1 MGGAGA
7 LELQP
12 PGHVV
17 EGVFWRGGF
26 GLKVGVRRS
35 AGGMDRLGAEQFE
48 AHAAENVGEGVAIIL
63 VSHADADAHEG
74 QSRRGVV
81 GGIGALAVLL
91 LHLRAQRGIVDVSL
105 LAAMVS
111 LSFAGRV
118 VHGILV
124 NRFRSGCRNRRFTT
138 GESAA
143 LARIGAPAG
152 VGDVP
157 VGLRA
162 NVRILGELRI
172 ALRLALR
179 MRAITSVAELPISR
193 P

>member
-1 MGGAGA
+1 MKKRGRVGG
-7 LELQP
+7 
-12 PGHVV
+12 V
-17 EGVFWRGGF
+17 
-26 GLKVGVRRS
+26 
-35 AGGMDRLGAEQFE
+35 DRLGAQQLE
-48 AHAAENVGEGVAIIL
+48 ARAAKSVDNGVAIIP
-63 VSHADADAHEG
+63 VFHADADAHEG
-74 QSRRGVV
+74 QSCRGVV

-91 LHLRAQRGIVDVSL
+91 FHLPAQRGIVDVSL
-105 LAAMVS
+105 LAAMVG
-111 LSFAGRV
+111 LRFAGRV

-124 NRFRSGCRNRRFTT
+124 NRFRSRCRNRRFTT

-162 NVRILGELRI
+162 DVRILGELRI
-172 ALRLALR
+172 AFRLALR
-179 MRAITSVAELPISR
+179 MRTITSVAEIPISR

>member
-1 MGGAGA
+1 MAVSASRLECDGA
-7 LELQP
+7 P
-12 PGHVV
+12 
-17 EGVFWRGGF
+17 
-26 GLKVGVRRS
+26 VGWTVS
-35 AGGMDRLGAEQFE
+35 GAEQFE

-162 NVRILGELRI
+162 DVRILGELRI
-172 ALRLALR
+172 AFRLALR
-179 MRAITSVAELPISR
+179 MRAITPVAELPISR